1 MYMTQAMTVDEAL
14 SHADEWVKGQTFY
27 QGAQGWRVVCAVLAA
42 EVRRLR
48 AGDQSYVDTIE
59 DLHDEIGRL
68 RDEKQ
73 QAIAHIEGLRT
84 VLSELE
90 ESCEY
95 WSEYDVPLGI
105 VERIKA
111 ALKKARGGQ

>member
-1 MYMTQAMTVDEAL
+1 MKTKATPGPWHVVL
-14 SHADEWVKGQTFY
+14 SNNATPHIMHEHANDCSDCNDR
-27 QGAQGWRVVCAVLAA
+27 ASLVCVMPAEIMGHYNSLANA
-42 EVRRLR
+42 RL
-48 AGDQSYVDTIE
+48 
-59 DLHDEIGRL
+59 
-68 RDEKQ
+68 
-73 QAIAHIEGLRT
+73 IAAAPELYE